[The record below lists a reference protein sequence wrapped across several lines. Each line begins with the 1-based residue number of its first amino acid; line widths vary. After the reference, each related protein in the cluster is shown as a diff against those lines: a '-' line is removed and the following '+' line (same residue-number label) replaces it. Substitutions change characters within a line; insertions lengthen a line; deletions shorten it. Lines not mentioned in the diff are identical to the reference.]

1 MRSLN
6 PHLVKVGIV
15 TLCAL
20 ASVPAAYAQAQ
31 DAETKAVATRQ
42 AVLKLIDWNFAPVGE
57 MLRNKAKWDAAVV
70 QKAAGRVESLAPMI
84 PEAFMVDT
92 HARQGITTKARENIW
107 TNQADFKAK
116 ADELVK
122 AAQNLGSV
130 AKSGADDKALRTAA
144 IAVGKACSNCHDN
157 YKDK

>member
-1 MRSLN
+1 MRSHVK
-6 PHLVKVGIV
+6 PQPIKVGIV

-20 ASVPAAYAQAQ
+20 ACVPAAFAQ
-31 DAETKAVATRQ
+31 DAESKAVTTRQ
-42 AVLKLIDWNFAPVGE
+42 AVFKLIDWNFAPVGE
-57 MLRNKAKWDAAVV
+57 MLKNKAKWDKTVV
-70 QKAAGRVESLAPMI
+70 QKAAGRIESLAPMI
-84 PEAFMVDT
+84 PEAFTVDT
-92 HARQGITTKARENIW
+92 HAKQGITTKARENIW

-130 AKSGADDKALRTAA
+130 AKNGADDKALRTAA

>member
-1 MRSLN
+1 MRSHVK
-6 PHLVKVGIV
+6 PQPIKVGIV

-20 ASVPAAYAQAQ
+20 ACVPAAFAQ
-31 DAETKAVATRQ
+31 DAESKAVTTRQ
-42 AVLKLIDWNFAPVGE
+42 AVFKLIDWNFAPVGE
-57 MLRNKAKWDAAVV
+57 MLKNKAKWDKTVV
-70 QKAAGRVESLAPMI
+70 QKAAGRIESLAPMI
-84 PEAFMVDT
+84 PEAFTVDT
-92 HARQGITTKARENIW
+92 HAKQGITTKARENIW